1 MRAGL
6 CLRPRAPTARAPS
19 TPGHLPQVLRVLP
32 SVTALAAPALPD
44 TAALDT
50 LFRSARTFSHWRNE
64 PVSLDTLRALYDLM
78 KWGPTSANSCP
89 LRIVF
94 VTSPEAKAQLL
105 PAMSA
110 GNVEKTRTAPVT
122 AILAQDMAFYDR
134 LPQLYPHTDARS
146 WYAGREAAIAEAAM
160 RNSSLQAG
168 YFIMAARAVGL
179 DCGPMSGFDADKV
192 NAAFL
197 SGTTWRVNFVCN
209 LGYGDRASLHP
220 RLPRLTFDEACVL
233 R

>member
-1 MRAGL
+1 M
-6 CLRPRAPTARAPS
+6 
-19 TPGHLPQVLRVLP
+19 RVLIA
-32 SVTALAAPALPD
+32 VTTPDSPVLPD
-44 TAALDT
+44 TATLDA
-50 LFRSARTFSHWRNE
+50 LFRSARTFSHWQPT
-64 PVSLDTLRALYDLM
+64 PVAVETLRALYELM

-94 VTSPEAKAQLL
+94 VTSAEAKALLL

-134 LPQLYPHTDARS
+134 LPQLYPHADARS
-146 WYAGREAAIAEAAM
+146 WYAGREAAIAETAM

-179 DCGPMSGFDADKV
+179 DCGPMSGFDADTV

-209 LGYGDRASLHP
+209 LGYGERASLHP